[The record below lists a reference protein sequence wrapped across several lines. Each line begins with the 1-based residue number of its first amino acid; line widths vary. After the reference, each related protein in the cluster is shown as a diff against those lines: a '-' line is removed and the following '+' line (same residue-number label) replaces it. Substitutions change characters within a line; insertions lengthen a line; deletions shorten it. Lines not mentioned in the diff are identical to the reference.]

1 GQIGHTGGDPG
12 VATHMFFNTETKI
25 GKLLIINTDL
35 KKEGKK
41 EFIDIWKKL
50 EEYETK
56 L

>member
-1 GQIGHTGGDPG
+1 
-12 VATHMFFNTETKI
+12 
-25 GKLLIINTDL
+25 LIVNTDL
-35 KKEGKK
+35 KKEGIK

>member
-1 GQIGHTGGDPG
+1 
-12 VATHMFFNTETKI
+12 
-25 GKLLIINTDL
+25 TDL
-35 KKEGKK
+35 KKEGIK